1 MEDHPSAPTTPEETA
16 AVAAAVVVAA
26 VADAAAVTPTCSL
39 LLHYWNSCCYRSVI
53 EENKNDA
60 TAVLAGAS
68 HATELAKKKVRQRD
82 TKVDVVATFGQ
93 MPPCRGQLHEVLPA
107 SPSRLGQARTCS
119 SCVAETSTSLCT
131 PTPQQLALLW
141 C

>member
-1 MEDHPSAPTTPEETA
+1 MEDHPSAATTPEETA

-26 VADAAAVTPTCSL
+26 VADVAAVTPTSSL
-39 LLHYWNSCCYRSVI
+39 LLHWNSCCYRSVI

-60 TAVLAGAS
+60 TVVLAGAS

-119 SCVAETSTSLCT
+119 S
-131 PTPQQLALLW
+131 
-141 C
+141 